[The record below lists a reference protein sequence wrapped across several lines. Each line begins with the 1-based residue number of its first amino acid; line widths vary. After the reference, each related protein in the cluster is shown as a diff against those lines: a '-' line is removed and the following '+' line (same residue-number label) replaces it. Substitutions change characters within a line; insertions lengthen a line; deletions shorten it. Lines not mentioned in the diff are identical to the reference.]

1 MALTFRYRFVD
12 FGTRF
17 SAGEGNREADQG
29 SRDPRTLF
37 GNELVT
43 DVGSMCFSGDEP
55 LAVIDH
61 HFTREAQFPSASAA
75 VLHKAK
81 LIHKRFAG
89 QDGVFWLVTHKQPDF
104 DAFCSM
110 YLARW
115 ILEDPHA
122 ILDWEEYGLSPDSW
136 SDCGEEEKID
146 WYDLD
151 LHGIPN
157 ERRWPLLMASYA
169 AIVDN
174 GRRFPCTRTRA
185 LHSILYAALERGRDY
200 LSETSGARDLFNEI
214 KHAIRDKKRNPIYDS
229 VLEDSD
235 EFAPELAML
244 DREQEAYH
252 RDVRRARKS
261 IVYLQQ
267 CKQFTACF
275 ETVRELPLLSGS
287 GETLKL
293 DPAHLLSEQP
303 RIASDGIYLRDPEC
317 LLFKE
322 WARLDL
328 DNSSLGKGFEFTA
341 VAYSAGRPE
350 GKINHSDYFFAIDPE
365 RSNGRHLYSVWARLQ
380 AREVN
385 ALREDER
392 TQAAVPEPEAKPRP
406 AFERRA
412 GTLGKY
418 FADPWF
424 DGQNYLCTIVATPNH
439 GTRIG
444 PPGMEPGLQ
453 DDVVV
458 DLVRSELE
466 HSIYQAGS
474 IRVVDCSPIQGEA
487 DPPAHCEDLSQLR
500 NIDPPAGQRFRF
512 VSIRLRD
519 DVPIAPAGGRRGLA
533 LQIGETLWQVLYPD
547 LNGATPADFAQHH
560 LVVAPRYVGV
570 WGDRGIAIA
579 YKPQPHTA
587 GNGEDDGGEQD
598 FRNVITLAQK
608 IDKLIADG
616 DELGKPPVKVRDPA
630 GASESPAPD
639 WAEELA
645 ARGEE
650 LARNAARIKHNLT
663 LPESDL
669 LRRFY
674 DATGIDALLATLRDL
689 NQNSA
694 AHIHRERAEEQA
706 HRLSESTETVAE
718 VQSKLEWLE
727 VFIIGVYAIEMI
739 NAYAEQLKYGEG
751 WHKWLIIYGIP
762 LFLAFVVFVLRP
774 WERKGDEAPGRIP
787 RPAYILI
794 LLGLVC
800 LAAILWALM
809 PHAG

>member
-17 SAGEGNREADQG
+17 SAGEGSRNAEHG
-29 SRDPRTLF
+29 GRDPHLLF
-37 GNELVT
+37 HNELVT

-61 HFTREAQFPSASAA
+61 HFTRHDQFPSASAA
-75 VLHKAK
+75 VLHKAE

-89 QDGVFWLVTHKQPDF
+89 RDGVFWLVTHKQPDF

-122 ILDWEEYGLSPDSW
+122 ILDWEEYGLAPDSW
-136 SDCGEEEKID
+136 SDPGETRKID
-146 WYDLD
+146 WYDLN
-151 LHGIPN
+151 LHGVPI

-174 GRRFPCTRTRA
+174 SRRFPCARNRA
-185 LHSILYAALERGRDY
+185 LHSILYAGLERGRDY

-214 KHAIRDKKRNPIYDS
+214 KHAIRDKKRNPMYDS
-229 VLEDSD
+229 VLEDSI

-244 DREQEAYH
+244 DREQEAYR
-252 RDVRRARKS
+252 RDVRRARKA

-267 CKQFTACF
+267 CEKFSECF
-275 ETVRELPLLSGS
+275 ENVRELSLLSDG
-287 GETLKL
+287 GGKL
-293 DPAHLLSEQP
+293 APNPAHLLSEQP
-303 RIASDGIYLRDPEC
+303 RIATDGIYLLDPEC

-328 DNSSLGKGFEFTA
+328 DNSSLGRGFEFTA
-341 VAYSAGRPE
+341 VAYSAGRPD
-350 GKINHSDYFFAIDPE
+350 GNTNKSDYFFAIDPE
-365 RSNGRHLYSVWARLQ
+365 RSNGRHLYGVWARLQ
-380 AREVN
+380 AAEVN
-385 ALREDER
+385 ALREEER
-392 TQAAVPEPEAKPRP
+392 TRSSAQESDVKPRP
-406 AFERRA
+406 AFEKRA
-412 GTLGKY
+412 GAFGRY

-424 DGQNYLCTIVATPNH
+424 DGQNYLCTIVATPNR
-439 GTRIG
+439 GTTIA
-444 PPGMEPGLQ
+444 PPGIEPGLQ
-453 DDVVV
+453 DDDVV

-466 HSIYQAGS
+466 HSIYQLGS
-474 IRVVDCSPIQGEA
+474 ATTTCIRILDCSPIQGEA
-487 DPPAHCEDLSQLR
+487 DDPALCQDISQLR
-500 NIDPPAGQRFRF
+500 QTGPPIGQRFRF
-512 VSIRLRD
+512 ARIKLRG
-519 DVPIAPAGGRRGLA
+519 DVPITPVGGRSGLS
-533 LQIGETLWQVLYPD
+533 LQIGETLWQALYPD
-547 LNGATPADFAQHH
+547 LNGATPANFAQHH

-579 YKPQPHTA
+579 YKSEK
-587 GNGEDDGGEQD
+587 NDDDGGEQD
-598 FRNVITLAQK
+598 FKDVISLAQN
-608 IDKLIADG
+608 IDELIADG
-616 DELGKPPVKVRDPA
+616 DKLGKPDKEEAVAA
-630 GASESPAPD
+630 GKAKTVLVED
-639 WAEELA
+639 LA
-645 ARGEE
+645 DRGED
-650 LARNAARIKHNLT
+650 LARDAARIKHNLT
-663 LPESDL
+663 LPESEL

-674 DATGIDALLATLRDL
+674 EATGIDALLATLRDL
-689 NQNSA
+689 NQNSS
-694 AHIHRERAEEQA
+694 AHIHRQKAEEQA

-762 LFLAFVVFVLRP
+762 LFLGFVVFVLRP
-774 WERKGDEAPGRIP
+774 WSRKGDEVPGRFP
-787 RPAYILI
+787 RPAWILI

-800 LAAILWALM
+800 LAAIVWTLL
-809 PHAG
+809 PHSG